1 MENLDRNKDN
11 KYKEPLEVGDRVIC
25 VQMDDYAANLHM
37 GDKGTVTEVKKLRFD
52 GLVETFYY
60 VKWDKGS
67 NLPLIDTVD
76 KWLKEKNL
84 RKNKKNI
91 EESVMMITKKDFLN
105 ENLENDKY
113 KEPLEV
119 DDRVICI
126 QMDDY
131 DTDIHMGDR
140 GIVTRIESHEFDGE
154 TETYYFVKW
163 DKGGRSGELPL
174 MSSTDKWLKEK
185 NLRKNKSNVE
195 ESVITKKDFLNEN
208 FYERNKDFFKY
219 FNWPLI
225 RRYLI
230 KLRDSGVTNMNGAIP
245 YLYIGSKRIE
255 GLHGH
260 EFVKDDYSDYDDEDY
275 DFNDNYNEDNEDDK
289 SDKNNEEPN
298 RKESFDYVL
307 KMADQIKN
315 EFILGSMKVLESQ
328 KKEVTPRSVEKLFL
342 KYCEKAM
349 EVYRRTVGGTIR

>member
-1 MENLDRNKDN
+1 MENLDRDKDN

-208 FYERNKDFFKY
+208 FYADNKDFFKY
-219 FNWPLI
+219 FNWSLI

-230 KLRDSGVTNMNGAIP
+230 KLRDSGVTNMEGATP
-245 YLYIGSKRIE
+245 YLYLGSERIK
-255 GLHGH
+255 GLHGQ
-260 EFVKDDYSDYDDEDY
+260 EFVKDNYTDYDDEDY
-275 DFNDNYNEDNEDDK
+275 EDEDYDDDRK
-289 SDKNNEEPN
+289 S
-298 RKESFDYVL
+298 SFDEVVE
-307 KMADQIKN
+307 MADQVKN
-315 EFILGSMKVLESQ
+315 EMISGTMKVLESEN
-328 KKEVTPRSVEKLFL
+328 KEITPRSVERLLL
-342 KYCEKAM
+342 KYCKRAM
-349 EVYRRTVGGTIR
+349 EVYKRTYGGTIR

>member
-1 MENLDRNKDN
+1 MENLDRNKDD

-37 GDKGTVTEVKKLRFD
+37 GDKGTVTEVKKQRFD

-60 VKWDKGS
+60 VEWDKGS
-67 NLPLIDTVD
+67 SLPLIDTVD

-84 RKNKKNI
+84 RKNRGNVD
-91 EESVMMITKKDFLN
+91 ESVMMITKKDFLN

-140 GIVTRIESHEFDGE
+140 GVVTKVDSHEFDGE
-154 TETYYFVKW
+154 EETYYFVKW
-163 DKGGRSGELPL
+163 DKGGKSGELPL
-174 MSSTDKWLKEK
+174 MVSTDKWLKEK
-185 NLRKNKSNVE
+185 NLRKNKSNVD

-208 FYERNKDFFKY
+208 FYAENKDFFKY
-219 FNWPLI
+219 FNWSLI

-230 KLRDSGVTNMNGAIP
+230 KLRDSGVTNMEGATP
-245 YLYIGSKRIE
+245 YLYLGSERVNH
-255 GLHGH
+255 LH
-260 EFVKDDYSDYDDEDY
+260 KY
-275 DFNDNYNEDNEDDK
+275 DFDGDNDKRKLTFNEVVE
-289 SDKNNEEPN
+289 
-298 RKESFDYVL
+298 
-307 KMADQIKN
+307 MADQVKN
-315 EFILGSMKVLESQ
+315 EMISGTMKVLESEN
-328 KKEVTPRSVEKLFL
+328 KEITPRSVERLLL
-342 KYCEKAM
+342 KYCERAM
-349 EVYRRTVGGTIR
+349 EVYKRTYGGTIR